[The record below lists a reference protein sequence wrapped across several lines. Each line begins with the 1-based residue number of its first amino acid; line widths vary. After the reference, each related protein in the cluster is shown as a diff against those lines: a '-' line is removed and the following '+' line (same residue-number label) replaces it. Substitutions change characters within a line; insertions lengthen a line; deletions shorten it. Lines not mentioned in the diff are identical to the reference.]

1 MFSKL
6 ELDAILTDATHVLT
20 SVSLDDKQEKTRKS
34 IVEKISSHNTSSPKL
49 PDKAKVVDAA
59 DGIFPYRHLR
69 IDELTVLSWTYEV
82 MAGKIGL

>member
-1 MFSKL
+1 MPDGSKRCEECVCYWVCESPPDSTECKQAL
-6 ELDAILTDATHVLT
+6 EM
-20 SVSLDDKQEKTRKS
+20 
-34 IVEKISSHNTSSPKL
+34 VESKISSHNTSSPKL